1 MIRYCDL
8 GSFLNVFFNM
18 IGVYLCHSQVV
29 KLTREY
35 FSDTERWEH
44 EKWETWSVMEAEY
57 QKRNTK

>member
-1 MIRYCDL
+1 
-8 GSFLNVFFNM
+8 M